1 MMLMACCCRLLLCKP
16 DAQLSNSQD
25 NLPFVLQKL
34 DRDGS
39 ILKGPPGME
48 VSSDPVC
55 VWMRLWMFCGG
66 GGGGVGPVMG
76 MRMLLIVWM

>member
-16 DAQLSNSQD
+16 DGQLSNSQD

-55 VWMRLWMFCGG
+55 AWMRLWMLCG
-66 GGGGVGPVMG
+66 GGGGVGPVVG
-76 MRMLLIVWM
+76 MWMLLIVWM